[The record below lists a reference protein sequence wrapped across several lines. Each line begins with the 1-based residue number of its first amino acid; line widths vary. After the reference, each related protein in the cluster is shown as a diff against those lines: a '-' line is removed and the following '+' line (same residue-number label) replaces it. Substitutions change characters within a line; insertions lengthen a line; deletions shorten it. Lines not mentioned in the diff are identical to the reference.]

1 MASAAAPADGQIGT
15 TPEVEE
21 KPHLTT
27 ENYWLLVLGIMGAST
42 LQILD
47 STIANVALPHM
58 QTALGATRETITW
71 VLTSYI
77 VASAV
82 ALPATG
88 WLADRF
94 GGRRLMI
101 VAVAGFII
109 TSMLCGMAQNL
120 AQMVLFRSLQGLT
133 GAFIMPLSQA
143 FILDITRPSRH
154 SQMMG
159 LWGMGVM
166 IGPILGPILGGWLT
180 ESANWRW
187 VFYINLPLGIL
198 SLAALIAYLPHRE
211 RIERRFDFLG
221 FTLLAISL
229 STLQLLLDRGT
240 LLDWFESG
248 EIWIYSVIAL
258 GAGWMAVIHLA
269 TKKDPLFNTALM
281 KDRNFTFALCFML
294 VVGVILISM
303 MALLPP
309 MLQNLFG
316 YGVID
321 TGIVLMPRGVGILI
335 SMITANYLSRR
346 NFDPRVIISAG
357 CLICAL
363 SLWQMAHWSL
373 VVDEMTVI
381 ATGLLQGI
389 GLGLTFIP
397 LQSSAFATLSPRF
410 RTDGSSLLNLSRS
423 LGGSIGIS
431 LLTAIW
437 GGNLQTSHSDQV
449 SNITATT
456 FSVFDV
462 ASIDRFQPTG
472 DMAMVALNAEIN
484 RQAAMVAYVDDF
496 YLMMWLT
503 LAVAPLAFL
512 MKRNQAPPPA
522 R

>member
-1 MASAAAPADGQIGT
+1 MASAAANANGQIGT
-15 TPEVEE
+15 LPDTED

-27 ENYWLLVLGIMGAST
+27 DNYWLLVLGIMGAST
-42 LQILD
+42 LQVID
-47 STIANVALPHM
+47 STVANVALPHM

-88 WLADRF
+88 WLADMF

-101 VAVAGFII
+101 VAVVGFII
-109 TSMLCGMAQNL
+109 ASMLCGMAQNL
-120 AQMVLFRSLQGLT
+120 TQMVLFRSLQGLT

-159 LWGMGVM
+159 LWGMGVT

-198 SLAALIAYLPHRE
+198 SLAALVAFLPHRE

-229 STLQLLLDRGT
+229 SALQLLLDRGS
-240 LLDWFESG
+240 LLSWFESG
-248 EIWIYSVIAL
+248 EIWIYCVIAL
-258 GAGWMAVIHLA
+258 SAGWMAAIHLA
-269 TKKDPLFNTALM
+269 TDKNPLFDTALM

-316 YGVID
+316 YGVIN
-321 TGIVLMPRGVGILI
+321 TGIVLMPRGIGVLI
-335 SMITANYLSRR
+335 SMILVNNLSRR
-346 NFDPRVIISAG
+346 NVDPRVLISSG
-357 CLICAL
+357 CLTCAL

-373 VVDEMTVI
+373 AVDETTVLT
-381 ATGLLQGI
+381 TGLLQGI

-437 GGNLQTSHSDQV
+437 GANLQTSHSDQV

-456 FSVFDV
+456 FSMFDV
-462 ASIDRFQPTG
+462 TSISRFQSAG
-472 DMAMVALNAEIN
+472 DMAIIVLDAEIN
-484 RQAAMVAYVDDF
+484 RQASMVAYVNDF
-496 YLMMWLT
+496 YLMMWLA
-503 LAVAPLAFL
+503 LAIAPLAFL
-512 MKRNQAPPPA
+512 MKRHTTPPPHQ
-522 R
+522 